1 MKTDENSEYSRRKY
15 IGNLKSL
22 KTDEY
27 RKAYKFRLKTGEY
40 RHVLVNGRIQIFFS
54 EYGRSYSRFSQISY
68 TFYLLLKTPVIFEKS
83 TGEYM
88 K

>member
-1 MKTDENSEYSRRKY
+1 MKTDEYSEYSHRKY

-40 RHVLVNGRIQIFFS
+40 RHVLVNGRIQIFFFRIRKIVFTVFANILYILFANKNS
-54 EYGRSYSRFSQISY
+54 GDFRKKHR
-68 TFYLLLKTPVIFEKS
+68 
-83 TGEYM
+83 
-88 K
+88 